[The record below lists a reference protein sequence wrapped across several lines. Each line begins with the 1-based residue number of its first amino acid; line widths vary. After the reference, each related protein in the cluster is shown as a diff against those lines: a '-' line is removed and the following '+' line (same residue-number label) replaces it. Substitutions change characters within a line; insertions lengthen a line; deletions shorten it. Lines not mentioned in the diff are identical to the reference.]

1 MPEPTVIFPKIRV
14 RSPYIINDTVTPDIQ
29 EAIRQLLIGDGL
41 ILSSSSVDATVW
53 MVNSGVRIHGESRSC
68 LVADAR
74 RTVGVTKQT
83 RSGFRLDSKRVGR
96 VISFLTVDVN
106 VGNQTALQ
114 FQLALA
120 KVWTVHR
127 DDISQL
133 DIVTLSDVSVE
144 FLLADKLGELIAFVP
159 THNRDPNLKVV
170 MSTCVR

>member
-1 MPEPTVIFPKIRV
+1 M
-14 RSPYIINDTVTPDIQ
+14 
-29 EAIRQLLIGDGL
+29 QL
-41 ILSSSSVDATVW
+41 DA
-53 MVNSGVRIHGESRSC
+53 
-68 LVADAR
+68 
-74 RTVGVTKQT
+74 
-83 RSGFRLDSKRVGR
+83 KRVGR